1 MASKLDALSV
11 GLVSFAIAAFAFGLS
26 GLAERAELG
35 AVYWLVAGGLALLA
49 ASERERFVAAR

>member
-11 GLVSFAIAAFAFGLS
+11 VLVSFAVAAFAFGLS
-26 GLAERAELG
+26 GLGERVDLG
-35 AVYWLVAGGLALLA
+35 AVYWLIAGGFALSA